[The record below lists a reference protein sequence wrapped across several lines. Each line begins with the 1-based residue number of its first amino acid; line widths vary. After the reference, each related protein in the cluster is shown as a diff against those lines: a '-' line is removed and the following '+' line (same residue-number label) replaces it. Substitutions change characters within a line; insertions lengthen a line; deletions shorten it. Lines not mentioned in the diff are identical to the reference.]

1 MSRPSV
7 DVLVV
12 GAGFAGLIAARELQ
26 RDGLSVE
33 VWEARDRV
41 GGRVWTDQRLGE
53 NIEIGG
59 TWVHWSQP
67 HTWAEMSRY
76 GIAAVPSPKAQNVH
90 WIDDSGIVQTTPAA
104 EFHELLAPVQEQI
117 IRDSRAVF
125 PLPGQAADAADNPA
139 DSLTLA
145 DRFAEIEDAAGMRSA
160 NQAAWV
166 SHCNGP
172 LEDVSLTAALRWS
185 AATGGGWKV
194 LHEASS
200 SYRVAGGMTQ
210 FTQKIAAGLKN
221 PVRVNTAIEQLKQ
234 DERGG
239 VTAVSKNGDTLHAR
253 AAIVTAPFAT
263 LDGIDFV
270 PERPADI
277 VALGQDAQAN
287 RGLKVWIRVRGKVE
301 PFSAYSTPAH
311 PVVTLKT
318 EFIGE
323 DETILVGFGGDH
335 AKFDAST
342 LEDAQRAVSVWRPDL
357 EVTGVEVHDWIE
369 DEYSRTTWQLLKP
382 NKLKHLTGAQN
393 VAGPIRFASSDNANL
408 WPGFI
413 DGAIE
418 RGLAVSHEVA
428 QLLAETDL
436 SEQPERSATVEA
448 ASVEELV
455 LKAG

>member
-1 MSRPSV
+1 MTTPSV

-26 RDGLSVE
+26 RAGLSVA

-41 GGRVWTDQRLGE
+41 GGRVWTDHRLGE

-76 GIAAVPSPKAQNVH
+76 GVAAVPSPKAQNVH
-90 WIDDSGIVQTTPAA
+90 WIDDNGVSQTTPAA
-104 EFHELLAPVQEQI
+104 KFHELLAQVQGQL

-125 PLPGQAADAADNPA
+125 PLPGQAADAAGHPA
-139 DSLTLA
+139 DSLTVA
-145 DRFAEIEDAAGMRSA
+145 DRFAEIEDAAGMRAA

-166 SHCNGP
+166 SHCNGS
-172 LEDVSLTAALRWS
+172 LEDVGLTAALRWS

-200 SYRVAGGMTQ
+200 SYRVEGGMTP
-210 FTQKIAAGLKN
+210 FVQKIAAGLNN
-221 PVRVNTAIEQLKQ
+221 PVRLNTAIEQLTQ
-234 DERGG
+234 NEEGG
-239 VTAVSKNGDTLHAR
+239 VTAVAKNGETLHAR

-263 LDGIDFV
+263 LDAIEFS
-270 PERPADI
+270 PERPADV
-277 VALGQDAQAN
+277 VALGADALAN

-301 PFSAYSTPAH
+301 PFSAYSTPEH

-323 DETILVGFGGDH
+323 AETILVGFGGDH
-335 AKFDAST
+335 TQFDAST
-342 LEDAQRAVSVWRPDL
+342 LEDAQRTVSVWRPDL
-357 EVTGVEVHDWIE
+357 EVTGVEVHDWME
-369 DEYSRTTWQLLKP
+369 DEYSQTTWQLLKP

-393 VAGPIRFASSDNANL
+393 VTGPIRFASSDNANL

-418 RGLAVSHEVA
+418 RGLSVSNEIIEF
-428 QLLAETDL
+428 LANP
-436 SEQPERSATVEA
+436 SASAEQPESIKNE
-448 ASVEELV
+448 SV
-455 LKAG
+455 AGFALQVG